1 MAKTKI
7 LDAILAA
14 PRGRCKHVDDARE
27 LLVMPEK
34 NHAFSDG
41 DPFRASVDRYV
52 VPDVFFKVVNE
63 TAIDIAFPDQEKS
76 ESDFTTVKA
85 RAPLPIFYVEM
96 NGVGYLFD
104 AHLGILEMYGCNHQG
119 VKLFAA
125 VPLSLEN
132 SVFQFTDGAVMMLS
146 YQIPNPSEFN
156 QHIARSV
163 FRFIAFCTLVTTP
176 RAVSVRRQ
184 SPGRMTRAER
194 MAIQRAAQRGRP
206 MHSFNVVT
214 FRPGGPSIQR
224 GCVAA
229 AESISG
235 GVRRHW
241 ASGHWRLICPK
252 DGRAAYV
259 IWIDATE
266 KGNIAIGRV
275 VKTKVVKVAAGEVRR
290 GYVLPA
296 RAGKRGE
303 RIEVQAAH

>member
-14 PRGRCKHVDDARE
+14 PRGRYPHIDAARD
-27 LLVMPEK
+27 LLVMPEE
-34 NHAFSDG
+34 NHVFLDG
-41 DPFRASVDRYV
+41 DPFRAAVDRYL
-52 VPDVFFKVVNE
+52 VPDE
-63 TAIDIAFPDQEKS
+63 AFPAVKETML
-76 ESDFTTVKA
+76 DFFRPEEGDRYVLYGTCFQVPLA
-85 RAPLPIFYVEM
+85 RFWVEM
-96 NGVGYLFD
+96 FGYGYLFD
-104 AHLGILEMYGCNHQG
+104 GTSGVLHGFLKTPQGI
-119 VKLFAA
+119 
-125 VPLSLEN
+125 VPSSLSQVTLTER
-132 SVFQFTDGAVMMLS
+132 GAVLS
-146 YQIPNPSEFN
+146 ESFNVGPLNDGEVREFMALA
-156 QHIARSV
+156 IA
-163 FRFIAFCTLVTTP
+163 RFIAFCALVTTP

-224 GCVAA
+224 GCVTA

-259 IWIDATE
+259 TWIDATE
-266 KGNIAIGRV
+266 KGNAAIGRV